1 MKQAPGMPPQDTMVR
16 QCRLPVPAQ
25 EAFDWH
31 ARPGAFERLTPPWE
45 RVELLRHDGVAD
57 GARAEFTVRI
67 GPLSRRWIAEHRDVV
82 PGESFR
88 DVQLSGPFA
97 QWEHTHT
104 IRPEDD
110 GTSVL
115 EDRIGYSVP
124 LGAVGR
130 RLGGAAV
137 RRMLERAF
145 AYRHRVTTDD
155 LSALHRYRGTPA
167 MNVLVTGSSGLIGSA
182 LVPLLTTGGH
192 QVVRL
197 VRHAPRSGD
206 ERAWD
211 PQATSLDPGL
221 FEGVAAV
228 VHLSGES
235 IGDGRWTTARK
246 QRIRDSRVNSTRLI
260 AKTLAEMSQP
270 PRTLV
275 CASAIG
281 IYGDRG
287 DEVLTEES
295 PPGTGF
301 LADVCREWEAAAD
314 PARQKGVRV
323 VHIRSGVVLSPRGGA
338 LAKMLLPFKLGAGG
352 VVGSGAQYW
361 SWITID
367 DAAGVFLH
375 ALCDERVAGPVNATA
390 PHPVTNR
397 EFTRILGSVLHRP
410 TIFPM
415 PAFAARLALGEMA
428 DELLLGSAC
437 VLPGQLERTG
447 YVFRH
452 AELEA
457 GLRHVLGRT
466 A

>member
-1 MKQAPGMPPQDTMVR
+1 
-16 QCRLPVPAQ
+16 
-25 EAFDWH
+25 
-31 ARPGAFERLTPPWE
+31 
-45 RVELLRHDGVAD
+45 
-57 GARAEFTVRI
+57 
-67 GPLSRRWIAEHRDVV
+67 
-82 PGESFR
+82 
-88 DVQLSGPFA
+88 
-97 QWEHTHT
+97 
-104 IRPEDD
+104 
-110 GTSVL
+110 
-115 EDRIGYSVP
+115 
-124 LGAVGR
+124 
-130 RLGGAAV
+130 
-137 RRMLERAF
+137 
-145 AYRHRVTTDD
+145 
-155 LSALHRYRGTPA
+155 